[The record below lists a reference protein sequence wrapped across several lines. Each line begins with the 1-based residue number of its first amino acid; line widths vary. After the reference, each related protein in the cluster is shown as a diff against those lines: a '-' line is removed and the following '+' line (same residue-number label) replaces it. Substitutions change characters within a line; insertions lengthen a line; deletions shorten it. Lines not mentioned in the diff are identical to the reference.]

1 MRLLLLSTKD
11 DTDYLPR
18 FQRLAALAGHKVM
31 NTATHFD
38 NPVTLDRLCEAHK
51 IEGIFC
57 AQASTLKAILN
68 DSADYIPP
76 TTGIQITL
84 DDYAGS
90 FLRLRTG
97 RPVVVLNPLER
108 LRTVPHEKFVVDR
121 YISKITQPKKW
132 FPQTKFQWHEVTWEN
147 REDVMQDIRTAD
159 LCAIDIET
167 PWPQV
172 DRRIID
178 CVSYT
183 TYHKKTHTT
192 QSWVIPFDELWH
204 WEFIREAN
212 DTETSKVFQN
222 GLYDN
227 AYFLRWGAPV
237 RSWYYDTFHL
247 FHSWLSELPKRLDFV
262 ASFAIREARFWKD
275 DGKTGNRQDK
285 YRYCGLDGW
294 ATINGLLGILA
305 EAPKWAIDNYTNHE
319 FKLVFPSMHAA
330 MEGLMIDEKRF
341 MEIKEEKKAK
351 LAVAKA
357 RLQKLVAA
365 PNYNPGSWQQNTALF
380 KLLGCD
386 DLVKSDELSERENAR
401 RGTGKIQTLKAKARH
416 PLNNM
421 ILTEVEDYKKEVKQ
435 VGTYFDETKI
445 WQGLALYS
453 FNPGGTDTLRAA
465 SKESA
470 FDCGWQ
476 IQNIP
481 AQDQSFKECCLAP
494 PGWFIGEADKAQAE
508 ARCVGYLSGEL
519 ALINIVESDKD
530 YHSWNASAF
539 FGVPYEEIYDVVKR
553 KTIKKVLRNLAKRT
567 NHGAN
572 YNMGAEV
579 MLDTMGPKMVAEA
592 KITLGLPKYMR
603 LVDVCQYLLDRY
615 SATYPSVKGRWY
627 QHIISTIAT
636 TQMLVSPFG
645 WTRRF
650 FGSPKDNKQH
660 LNSAVAHSPQ
670 NLSVSI
676 INIEW
681 YKIWR
686 ETVYGSLRGRVR
698 IKAQIHDSFLFIYK
712 ELADAQA
719 VQDMMD
725 TKVDVKGSDGV
736 TRTMYIPSD
745 LSTGKEPTR
754 RWSEAKAD

>member
-1 MRLLLLSTKD
+1 MRLLLLSTKED
-11 DTDYLPR
+11 AEYLPR

-31 NTATHFD
+31 NTTAHYP
-38 NPVTLDRLCEAHK
+38 NPVTLDRLCEAHN
-51 IEGIFC
+51 IEGVFC
-57 AQASTLKAILN
+57 AQSLTLKAILN
-68 DSADYIPP
+68 DIPDYIPP
-76 TTGIQITL
+76 TGTKQITA
-84 DDYAGS
+84 DDFAGS
-90 FLRLRTG
+90 FLRLRSG

-108 LRTVPHEKFVVDR
+108 LRTVPHEKFVVER
-121 YISKITQPKKW
+121 YISKITQPHKW

-147 REDVMQDIRTAD
+147 RDAVMEDIRTAT
-159 LCAIDIET
+159 LCAIDIEV
-167 PWPQV
+167 PWPQNSL
-172 DRRIID
+172 RTID

-183 TYHKKTHTT
+183 TYHAETHTT
-192 QSWVIPFDELWH
+192 QSWVIPFDEIWH
-204 WEFIREAN
+204 WQFIKEAN
-212 DTETSKVFQN
+212 DTATAKVFQN
-222 GLYDN
+222 GIFDN

-237 RSWYYDTFHL
+237 RNWLYDTFHF

-262 ASFAIREARFWKD
+262 ASFAIREVRYWKD

-294 ATINGLLGILA
+294 ATINGLLGLIH
-305 EAPKWAIDNYTNHE
+305 EAPTWAFDNYIDHE
-319 FKLVFPSMHAA
+319 FKLVFPSLNAGL
-330 MEGLMIDEKRF
+330 EGLLIDNERF
-341 MEIKEEKKAK
+341 MELKAK
-351 LAVAKA
+351 KEKLVEQGKA
-357 RLQKLVAA
+357 RLQKLVAC
-365 PNYNPGSWQQNTALF
+365 PSYNPNSSKQNTQLF

-386 DLVKSDELSERENAR
+386 DLVKQDHLDDRENSR
-401 RGTGKIQTLKAKARH
+401 RGTGKIQTQKAKARH

-421 ILTEVEDYKKEVKQ
+421 ILTEVENYKKEAKQ
-435 VGTYFDETKI
+435 VSTYFDEEKI
-445 WQGLALYS
+445 WHGQALYTL
-453 FNPGGTDTLRAA
+453 NPGGTDTLRAA
-465 SKESA
+465 SSESA

-481 AQDQSFKECCLAP
+481 ATDQSFKECCLAP

-508 ARCVGYLSGEL
+508 ARCVGYLSGET
-519 ALINIVESDKD
+519 ALIDLVESDKD

-539 FGVPYEEIYDVVKR
+539 FGIPYEEIYDVVKR

-592 KITLGLPKYMR
+592 KILLGLPKFMR
-603 LVDVCQYLLDRY
+603 LVDVCQFLLDRY
-615 SATYPSVKGRWY
+615 SATYPAVKGRWY
-627 QHIISTIAT
+627 QTIIATIAT

-650 FGSPKDNKQH
+650 FGSPKDNKLH

-676 INIEW
+676 INKEW

-686 ETVYGSLRGRVR
+686 ETIYGELRGRVR
-698 IKAQIHDSFLFIYK
+698 IKAQIHDSFLFVYR
-712 ELADAQA
+712 ELADAKR

-725 TKVDVKGSDGV
+725 TRVDVVGSDGV
-736 TRTMYIPSD
+736 TRSLYIPSD
-745 LSTGKEPTR
+745 LSTGDTPTR
-754 RWSEAKAD
+754 RWSEIKGD